1 MNSLSNMII
10 SVQARSLNRQIFHL
24 IVLLQIDEEDE
35 WFRSHL
41 KEIEVKCEEI
51 EEMNPIR

>member
-35 WFRSHL
+35 WFRSYL